1 MTALGGPKDKMSSKH
16 KQSNPAI
23 IVALLLLALTIIAAF
38 FYQQNKAAKD
48 APTVAEESVPAEPKK
63 AESLEA
69 EQTLSMETG
78 VGDKIQETSA
88 AETEEVDT
96 PAPGPQPPL
105 VETIRVEAD
114 GAVVLAGRSDP
125 DTTIKIL
132 LDEVLVETVQ
142 SDGSGNFV
150 ALFDI
155 GVSTN
160 VRVLSLLVDVG
171 GKEVYAEEEIIIAA
185 SQSSESV
192 TSDETVIAQAEP
204 SIADEAETPIEQDQT
219 SEPNRE
225 TEEETLRDAVSET
238 ATNETLTETQS
249 EEVKTDDD
257 LLTENASEADVS
269 VEAGSVAEAQTDPVG
284 QVDVATATNQTVG
297 TADPETD
304 TATSSQSVEIA
315 KTDVSEDAVP
325 AAQTSSE
332 ETLPQKTNEEQQVAK
347 VEPIIEEP
355 KETVTDENSTVV
367 TEPATVATQET
378 EPATVATQETEPAT
392 VATQETETATVATQE
407 TETERVATQET
418 ETETAVIETVPAQSE
433 TVAKAEVSEDGA
445 ETQTLPVEE
454 TEKEENTEEP
464 LVVIAGKDGVKVVQS
479 SKQNSSQDVSVDAI
493 SYDEAGEVSLTGR
506 GKPSQIVRI
515 YLNNMPI
522 STAAM
527 DATGQWST
535 ALSEIDAGIYTLRVD
550 ELDKTGNVV
559 SRLETPFK
567 RERREDLAAYLTSV
581 DEPARIN
588 VVTVQPGNTLW
599 AIARKRYGR
608 GILYVRVF
616 EENKDK
622 IRNPDLIYPGQVFSL
637 PDD

>member
-1 MTALGGPKDKMSSKH
+1 MSSKH

-78 VGDKIQETSA
+78 VEDKIQETSA

-125 DTTIKIL
+125 DATIKIL

-204 SIADEAETPIEQDQT
+204 SIADDAETPIEQDQT

-225 TEEETLRDAVSET
+225 TEEETLRDTVSET

-315 KTDVSEDAVP
+315 KTDVSEDAVS
-325 AAQTSSE
+325 AEQTSLE

-355 KETVTDENSTVV
+355 KEIVTDENSSVV

-378 EPATVATQETEPAT
+378 ETE
-392 VATQETETATVATQE
+392 TVATQE

-493 SYDEAGEVSLTGR
+493 SYDETGEVSLTGR

>member
-16 KQSNPAI
+16 KQSNQAI
-23 IVALLLLALTIIAAF
+23 IVALILLALTIIAAF
-38 FYQQNKAAKD
+38 FYQQNKTAKD

-69 EQTLSMETG
+69 EQTLSIKKAVE
-78 VGDKIQETSA
+78 DKLQETSS
-88 AETEEVDT
+88 AETEDVDT

-185 SQSSESV
+185 SQSAESV

-204 SIADEAETPIEQDQT
+204 SIADDAETPIEQDQI
-219 SEPNRE
+219 SEPNIE
-225 TEEETLRDAVSET
+225 TEEETLGDKVLET

-257 LLTENASEADVS
+257 LLTENASEANVS
-269 VEAGSVAEAQTDPVG
+269 VEVDSVAEAQTDPVG
-284 QVDVATATNQTVG
+284 QVDVATETNQSVS
-297 TADPETD
+297 TAEPETD
-304 TATSSQSVEIA
+304 TATSTQSVEIA
-315 KTDVSEDAVP
+315 KTDVSEDAVS
-325 AAQTSSE
+325 AEQTSSE
-332 ETLPQKTNEEQQVAK
+332 ETLPQKTNEEEQVAK
-347 VEPIIEEP
+347 IEPMIEEP
-355 KETVTDENSTVV
+355 EETVTDENSTVV
-367 TEPATVATQET
+367 TEPAT
-378 EPATVATQETEPAT
+378 
-392 VATQETETATVATQE
+392 
-407 TETERVATQET
+407 VATQET

-445 ETQTLPVEE
+445 EIQTLPAEE

-493 SYDEAGEVSLTGR
+493 SYDETGEVSLTGR

-567 RERREDLAAYLTSV
+567 RERREDLAAYMTSV

>member
-23 IVALLLLALTIIAAF
+23 IVALILLALTIIAAF
-38 FYQQNKAAKD
+38 FYQQNKTAKD

-69 EQTLSMETG
+69 EQTLSIEKA
-78 VGDKIQETSA
+78 VEDKLQETSS
-88 AETEEVDT
+88 AETEDVDT

-171 GKEVYAEEEIIIAA
+171 GKQVYAEEEIIIAA
-185 SQSSESV
+185 SQSAESV

-204 SIADEAETPIEQDQT
+204 SIADDAETPIEQDQI
-219 SEPNRE
+219 SEPNIE
-225 TEEETLRDAVSET
+225 TEEETLGDKVLET

-257 LLTENASEADVS
+257 LLTEIASEANVS
-269 VEAGSVAEAQTDPVG
+269 VEVDSVAEAQTDPVG
-284 QVDVATATNQTVG
+284 QVDVATETNQSVS
-297 TADPETD
+297 TAEPETD

-315 KTDVSEDAVP
+315 KTDVSEDAVS
-325 AAQTSSE
+325 AEQTSLE
-332 ETLPQKTNEEQQVAK
+332 ETLPQKTNEEEQVAK
-347 VEPIIEEP
+347 IEPIIEEP
-355 KETVTDENSTVV
+355 EETVTDENSTVV
-367 TEPATVATQET
+367 TEPAT
-378 EPATVATQETEPAT
+378 
-392 VATQETETATVATQE
+392 
-407 TETERVATQET
+407 VATQET

-445 ETQTLPVEE
+445 EIQTLPAEE

-493 SYDEAGEVSLTGR
+493 SYDETGEVSLTGR

-567 RERREDLAAYLTSV
+567 RERRQDLAAYMTSV

>member
-23 IVALLLLALTIIAAF
+23 IVALILLALTIIAAF
-38 FYQQNKAAKD
+38 FYQQNKTAKD

-78 VGDKIQETSA
+78 VEDKIQETSA

-204 SIADEAETPIEQDQT
+204 SIADDAETPIEQDQI
-219 SEPNRE
+219 SEPNIE
-225 TEEETLRDAVSET
+225 TEEETLGDKVLET

-257 LLTENASEADVS
+257 LLTENASEANVS
-269 VEAGSVAEAQTDPVG
+269 VEVDSVAEAQTDPVG
-284 QVDVATATNQTVG
+284 QVDVATETNQSVS
-297 TADPETD
+297 TAEPETD
-304 TATSSQSVEIA
+304 TATSTQSVEIA
-315 KTDVSEDAVP
+315 KTDVSEDAVS
-325 AAQTSSE
+325 AEQTSSE
-332 ETLPQKTNEEQQVAK
+332 ETLPQKTNEEEQVAK
-347 VEPIIEEP
+347 IEPIIEEP
-355 KETVTDENSTVV
+355 EETVTDENSTVV
-367 TEPATVATQET
+367 TEPAT
-378 EPATVATQETEPAT
+378 
-392 VATQETETATVATQE
+392 
-407 TETERVATQET
+407 VATQET

-445 ETQTLPVEE
+445 EIQTLPAEE

-493 SYDEAGEVSLTGR
+493 SYDETGEVSLTGR

-567 RERREDLAAYLTSV
+567 RERREDLAAYMTSV

>member
-23 IVALLLLALTIIAAF
+23 IVALILLALTIIAAF
-38 FYQQNKAAKD
+38 FYQQNKTAKD

-69 EQTLSMETG
+69 EQTLSIEKA
-78 VGDKIQETSA
+78 VEDKLQETSS
-88 AETEEVDT
+88 AETEDVDT

-171 GKEVYAEEEIIIAA
+171 GKQVYAEEEIIIAA
-185 SQSSESV
+185 SHSAESV

-204 SIADEAETPIEQDQT
+204 SIADDAETPIEQDQI
-219 SEPNRE
+219 SEPNIE
-225 TEEETLRDAVSET
+225 TEEETLGDKVLET

-257 LLTENASEADVS
+257 LLTENASEANVS
-269 VEAGSVAEAQTDPVG
+269 VEVDSVAEAQTDPVG
-284 QVDVATATNQTVG
+284 QVDVATETNQSVS
-297 TADPETD
+297 TAEPETD
-304 TATSSQSVEIA
+304 TATSTQSVEIA
-315 KTDVSEDAVP
+315 KTDVSEDAVS
-325 AAQTSSE
+325 AEKTSSE
-332 ETLPQKTNEEQQVAK
+332 ETLPQKTNEEEQVAK
-347 VEPIIEEP
+347 IEPIIEEP
-355 KETVTDENSTVV
+355 EETVTDENSTVV
-367 TEPATVATQET
+367 TEPAT
-378 EPATVATQETEPAT
+378 
-392 VATQETETATVATQE
+392 
-407 TETERVATQET
+407 VATQET

-445 ETQTLPVEE
+445 EIQTLPAEE

-493 SYDEAGEVSLTGR
+493 SYDETGEVSLTGR

-567 RERREDLAAYLTSV
+567 RERRQDLAAYMTSV

>member
-78 VGDKIQETSA
+78 VEDKIQETSA

-125 DTTIKIL
+125 DATIKIL

-269 VEAGSVAEAQTDPVG
+269 VEAGSVAEAQTDAVG

-315 KTDVSEDAVP
+315 KTGVSEDAVP
-325 AAQTSSE
+325 VAQTSSE

-378 EPATVATQETEPAT
+378 EPATVATQETE
-392 VATQETETATVATQE
+392 
-407 TETERVATQET
+407 TERVATQET

-454 TEKEENTEEP
+454 MEKEENTEEP

>member
-16 KQSNPAI
+16 KQSNQAI
-23 IVALLLLALTIIAAF
+23 IVALILLALTIIAAF
-38 FYQQNKAAKD
+38 FYQQNKTAKD

-78 VGDKIQETSA
+78 VEDKIQETSA
-88 AETEEVDT
+88 AETEEVGT

-171 GKEVYAEEEIIIAA
+171 GKQVYAEEEIIIAA
-185 SQSSESV
+185 SQSAESV

-204 SIADEAETPIEQDQT
+204 SIADDAETPIEQDQI
-219 SEPNRE
+219 SEPNIE
-225 TEEETLRDAVSET
+225 TEEETLGDKVLET

-257 LLTENASEADVS
+257 LLTEIASEANVS
-269 VEAGSVAEAQTDPVG
+269 VEVDSVAEAQTDPVG
-284 QVDVATATNQTVG
+284 QVDVATETNQSVS
-297 TADPETD
+297 TAEPETD
-304 TATSSQSVEIA
+304 TATSTQSVEIA
-315 KTDVSEDAVP
+315 KTDVSEDAVS
-325 AAQTSSE
+325 AEQTSSE
-332 ETLPQKTNEEQQVAK
+332 ETLPQKTNEEEQVAK
-347 VEPIIEEP
+347 IEPIIEEP
-355 KETVTDENSTVV
+355 EETVTDENSTVV
-367 TEPATVATQET
+367 TEPAT
-378 EPATVATQETEPAT
+378 
-392 VATQETETATVATQE
+392 
-407 TETERVATQET
+407 VATQET

-445 ETQTLPVEE
+445 EIQTLPAEE

-493 SYDEAGEVSLTGR
+493 SYDETGEVSLTGR

-567 RERREDLAAYLTSV
+567 RERREDLAAYMTSV

>member
-1 MTALGGPKDKMSSKH
+1 MSSKH

-23 IVALLLLALTIIAAF
+23 IVALILLALTIIAAF
-38 FYQQNKAAKD
+38 FYQQNKTAKD

-69 EQTLSMETG
+69 EQTLSIEKA
-78 VGDKIQETSA
+78 VEDKLQETSS
-88 AETEEVDT
+88 AETEDVDT

-185 SQSSESV
+185 SQSAESV

-204 SIADEAETPIEQDQT
+204 SIADDAETPIEQDQI
-219 SEPNRE
+219 SEPNIE
-225 TEEETLRDAVSET
+225 TEEETLGDKVLET

-257 LLTENASEADVS
+257 LLTENASEANVS
-269 VEAGSVAEAQTDPVG
+269 VEVDSVAEAQTDPVG
-284 QVDVATATNQTVG
+284 QVDVATETNQSVS
-297 TADPETD
+297 TAEPETD
-304 TATSSQSVEIA
+304 TATSTQSVEIA
-315 KTDVSEDAVP
+315 KTDVSEDAVS
-325 AAQTSSE
+325 AEQTSSE
-332 ETLPQKTNEEQQVAK
+332 EKLPQKTNEEEQVAK
-347 VEPIIEEP
+347 IEPIIEEP
-355 KETVTDENSTVV
+355 EETVTDENSTVV
-367 TEPATVATQET
+367 TEPAT
-378 EPATVATQETEPAT
+378 
-392 VATQETETATVATQE
+392 
-407 TETERVATQET
+407 VATQET

-445 ETQTLPVEE
+445 EIQTLPAEE

-493 SYDEAGEVSLTGR
+493 SYDETGEVSLTGR

-567 RERREDLAAYLTSV
+567 RERRQDLAAYMTSV

-616 EENKDK
+616 EENKEK

>member
-23 IVALLLLALTIIAAF
+23 IVALILLALTIIAAF
-38 FYQQNKAAKD
+38 FYQQNKTAKD

-69 EQTLSMETG
+69 EQTLSIEKA
-78 VGDKIQETSA
+78 VEDKLQETSS
-88 AETEEVDT
+88 AETEDVDT

-125 DTTIKIL
+125 DATIKIL

-204 SIADEAETPIEQDQT
+204 SIADDAETPIEQDQI

-225 TEEETLRDAVSET
+225 TEEATLRDTVSET

-257 LLTENASEADVS
+257 LLTENASEANVS
-269 VEAGSVAEAQTDPVG
+269 VEVDSVAEAQTDPVG
-284 QVDVATATNQTVG
+284 QVNVATETNQSVS
-297 TADPETD
+297 TAEPETD
-304 TATSSQSVEIA
+304 TATSTQSVEIA
-315 KTDVSEDAVP
+315 KTDVSEDAVS
-325 AAQTSSE
+325 AEQTSSE
-332 ETLPQKTNEEQQVAK
+332 ETLPQKTNEEEQVAK
-347 VEPIIEEP
+347 IEPIIEEP
-355 KETVTDENSTVV
+355 EETVTDENSTVV
-367 TEPATVATQET
+367 TEPAT
-378 EPATVATQETEPAT
+378 
-392 VATQETETATVATQE
+392 
-407 TETERVATQET
+407 VATQET

-445 ETQTLPVEE
+445 EIQTLPAEE

-479 SKQNSSQDVSVDAI
+479 SKQNSSQDVSVDTI

-567 RERREDLAAYLTSV
+567 RERREDLAAYMTSV

>member
-23 IVALLLLALTIIAAF
+23 IVALILLALTIIAAF
-38 FYQQNKAAKD
+38 FYQQNKTAKD

-69 EQTLSMETG
+69 EQTLSIKKAVE
-78 VGDKIQETSA
+78 DKLQETSS
-88 AETEEVDT
+88 AETEDVDT

-185 SQSSESV
+185 SQSAESV

-204 SIADEAETPIEQDQT
+204 SIADDAETPIEQDQI
-219 SEPNRE
+219 SEPNIE
-225 TEEETLRDAVSET
+225 TEEETLGDKVLET

-257 LLTENASEADVS
+257 LLTEIASEANVS
-269 VEAGSVAEAQTDPVG
+269 VEVDSVAEAQTDPVG
-284 QVDVATATNQTVG
+284 QVDLATETNQSVS
-297 TADPETD
+297 TAEPETD
-304 TATSSQSVEIA
+304 TATSTQSVEIA
-315 KTDVSEDAVP
+315 KTDVSEDAVS
-325 AAQTSSE
+325 AEKTSSE
-332 ETLPQKTNEEQQVAK
+332 ETLAQKTNEEEQVAK
-347 VEPIIEEP
+347 NEPIIEEP
-355 KETVTDENSTVV
+355 EETVTDENSTVV
-367 TEPATVATQET
+367 TEPAT
-378 EPATVATQETEPAT
+378 
-392 VATQETETATVATQE
+392 
-407 TETERVATQET
+407 VATQET

-445 ETQTLPVEE
+445 EIQTLPAEE

-493 SYDEAGEVSLTGR
+493 SYDETGEVSLTGR
-506 GKPSQIVRI
+506 GKPSPIVRI

-567 RERREDLAAYLTSV
+567 RERREDLAAYMTSV

>member
-78 VGDKIQETSA
+78 VEDKIQETSA

-125 DTTIKIL
+125 DATIKIL

-269 VEAGSVAEAQTDPVG
+269 VEAGSVAEVQTDPVG

-315 KTDVSEDAVP
+315 KTDVSEDAVS

-378 EPATVATQETEPAT
+378 EPATVATQETE
-392 VATQETETATVATQE
+392 
-407 TETERVATQET
+407 TERVATQET

-433 TVAKAEVSEDGA
+433 TVAKADVSEDGA

-479 SKQNSSQDVSVDAI
+479 SKQNSSQDVSVDTI

-567 RERREDLAAYLTSV
+567 RERREDLAAYLTRV

>member
-23 IVALLLLALTIIAAF
+23 IVALILLALTIIAAF
-38 FYQQNKAAKD
+38 FYQQNKTAKD

-69 EQTLSMETG
+69 EQTLSIEKA
-78 VGDKIQETSA
+78 VEDKLQETSS
-88 AETEEVDT
+88 AETEDVDT

-185 SQSSESV
+185 SQSAESV

-204 SIADEAETPIEQDQT
+204 SIADDAETPIEQDQI
-219 SEPNRE
+219 SEPNIE
-225 TEEETLRDAVSET
+225 TEEETLGDKVLET

-257 LLTENASEADVS
+257 LLTEIASEANVS
-269 VEAGSVAEAQTDPVG
+269 VEVDSVAEAQTDPVG
-284 QVDVATATNQTVG
+284 QVDVATETNQSVS
-297 TADPETD
+297 TAEPETD
-304 TATSSQSVEIA
+304 TATSTQSVEIA
-315 KTDVSEDAVP
+315 KTDVSEDAVS
-325 AAQTSSE
+325 AEKTSSE
-332 ETLPQKTNEEQQVAK
+332 ETLPQKTNEEEQVAK
-347 VEPIIEEP
+347 IEPIIEEP
-355 KETVTDENSTVV
+355 EETVTDENSTVV
-367 TEPATVATQET
+367 TEPAT
-378 EPATVATQETEPAT
+378 
-392 VATQETETATVATQE
+392 
-407 TETERVATQET
+407 VATQET

-445 ETQTLPVEE
+445 EIQTLPAEE

-493 SYDEAGEVSLTGR
+493 SYDETGEVSLTGR

-567 RERREDLAAYLTSV
+567 RERRQDLAAYMTSV

>member
-16 KQSNPAI
+16 KQSNQAI
-23 IVALLLLALTIIAAF
+23 IVALILLALTIIAAF
-38 FYQQNKAAKD
+38 FYQQNKTAKD

-69 EQTLSMETG
+69 EQTLSIEKA
-78 VGDKIQETSA
+78 VEDKIQETSS
-88 AETEEVDT
+88 AETEDVDT

-171 GKEVYAEEEIIIAA
+171 GKQVYAEEEIIIAA
-185 SQSSESV
+185 SQSAESV

-204 SIADEAETPIEQDQT
+204 SIADDAETPIEQDQI
-219 SEPNRE
+219 SEPNIE
-225 TEEETLRDAVSET
+225 TEEETLGDKVLET

-257 LLTENASEADVS
+257 LLTENASEANVS
-269 VEAGSVAEAQTDPVG
+269 VEVDSVAEAQTDPVG
-284 QVDVATATNQTVG
+284 QVDVATETNQSVS
-297 TADPETD
+297 TAEPETD
-304 TATSSQSVEIA
+304 TATSTQSVEIA
-315 KTDVSEDAVP
+315 KTDVSEDAVS
-325 AAQTSSE
+325 AEQTSSE
-332 ETLPQKTNEEQQVAK
+332 ETLPQKTNEEEQVAK
-347 VEPIIEEP
+347 IEPIIEEP
-355 KETVTDENSTVV
+355 EETVTDENSTVV
-367 TEPATVATQET
+367 TEPAT
-378 EPATVATQETEPAT
+378 
-392 VATQETETATVATQE
+392 
-407 TETERVATQET
+407 VATQET

-433 TVAKAEVSEDGA
+433 TVAKAEVSEDGV
-445 ETQTLPVEE
+445 EIQTLPAEE

-493 SYDEAGEVSLTGR
+493 SYDETGEVSLTGR

-567 RERREDLAAYLTSV
+567 RERREDLAAYMTSV

>member
-23 IVALLLLALTIIAAF
+23 IVALILLALTIIAAF
-38 FYQQNKAAKD
+38 FYQQNKTAKD
-48 APTVAEESVPAEPKK
+48 ASTVAEESVPAEPKK

-69 EQTLSMETG
+69 EQTLSIKKAVE
-78 VGDKIQETSA
+78 DKLQETSS
-88 AETEEVDT
+88 AETEDVDT

-171 GKEVYAEEEIIIAA
+171 GKQVYAEEEIIIAA
-185 SQSSESV
+185 SQCDESV

-204 SIADEAETPIEQDQT
+204 SIADDAETPIEQDQI
-219 SEPNRE
+219 SEPNIE
-225 TEEETLRDAVSET
+225 TEEETLGDKVLET

-257 LLTENASEADVS
+257 LLTEIASEANVS
-269 VEAGSVAEAQTDPVG
+269 VEVDSVAEAQTDPVG
-284 QVDVATATNQTVG
+284 QVDVATETNQSVS
-297 TADPETD
+297 TAEPETD
-304 TATSSQSVEIA
+304 TATSTQSVEIA
-315 KTDVSEDAVP
+315 KTDVSEDAVS
-325 AAQTSSE
+325 AEQTSSE
-332 ETLPQKTNEEQQVAK
+332 ETLPQKTNEEEQVAK
-347 VEPIIEEP
+347 IEPIIEEP
-355 KETVTDENSTVV
+355 EETVTDENSTVV
-367 TEPATVATQET
+367 TEPAT
-378 EPATVATQETEPAT
+378 
-392 VATQETETATVATQE
+392 
-407 TETERVATQET
+407 VATQET

-445 ETQTLPVEE
+445 EIQTLPAEE
-454 TEKEENTEEP
+454 TGKEENTEEP

-493 SYDEAGEVSLTGR
+493 SYDETGEVSLTGR

-567 RERREDLAAYLTSV
+567 RERREDLAAYMTSV

>member
-23 IVALLLLALTIIAAF
+23 IVALILLALTIIAAF
-38 FYQQNKAAKD
+38 FYQQNKTAKD

-69 EQTLSMETG
+69 EQTLSIKKAVE
-78 VGDKIQETSA
+78 DKLQETSS
-88 AETEEVDT
+88 AETEDVDT

-185 SQSSESV
+185 SQSAESV

-204 SIADEAETPIEQDQT
+204 SIADDAETPIEQDQI
-219 SEPNRE
+219 SEPNIE
-225 TEEETLRDAVSET
+225 TEEETLGDKVLET

-257 LLTENASEADVS
+257 LLTEIASEANVS
-269 VEAGSVAEAQTDPVG
+269 VEVDSVAEAQTDPVG
-284 QVDVATATNQTVG
+284 QVDVATETNQSVS
-297 TADPETD
+297 TAEPETD
-304 TATSSQSVEIA
+304 TATSTQSVEIA
-315 KTDVSEDAVP
+315 KTDVSEDAVS
-325 AAQTSSE
+325 AEKTSSE
-332 ETLPQKTNEEQQVAK
+332 ETLPQKTNEEEQVAK
-347 VEPIIEEP
+347 IEPMIEEP
-355 KETVTDENSTVV
+355 EETVTDENSTVV
-367 TEPATVATQET
+367 TEPAT
-378 EPATVATQETEPAT
+378 
-392 VATQETETATVATQE
+392 
-407 TETERVATQET
+407 VATQET

-479 SKQNSSQDVSVDAI
+479 SKQNSSQDVSVDTI

-567 RERREDLAAYLTSV
+567 RERREDLAAYMTSV

>member
-78 VGDKIQETSA
+78 VEDKIQETSA

-125 DTTIKIL
+125 DATIKIL

-204 SIADEAETPIEQDQT
+204 SIADDAETPIEQDQT

-225 TEEETLRDAVSET
+225 TEEEALRDTVSET

-297 TADPETD
+297 TADTETD

-315 KTDVSEDAVP
+315 KTDVSEDAVS
-325 AAQTSSE
+325 AAQTSS
-332 ETLPQKTNEEQQVAK
+332 
-347 VEPIIEEP
+347 
-355 KETVTDENSTVV
+355 D
-367 TEPATVATQET
+367 
-378 EPATVATQETEPAT
+378 
-392 VATQETETATVATQE
+392 
-407 TETERVATQET
+407 
-418 ETETAVIETVPAQSE
+418 
-433 TVAKAEVSEDGA
+433 
-445 ETQTLPVEE
+445 
-454 TEKEENTEEP
+454 
-464 LVVIAGKDGVKVVQS
+464 
-479 SKQNSSQDVSVDAI
+479 
-493 SYDEAGEVSLTGR
+493 
-506 GKPSQIVRI
+506 
-515 YLNNMPI
+515 
-522 STAAM
+522 
-527 DATGQWST
+527 
-535 ALSEIDAGIYTLRVD
+535 
-550 ELDKTGNVV
+550 
-559 SRLETPFK
+559 
-567 RERREDLAAYLTSV
+567 
-581 DEPARIN
+581 
-588 VVTVQPGNTLW
+588 
-599 AIARKRYGR
+599 
-608 GILYVRVF
+608 
-616 EENKDK
+616 
-622 IRNPDLIYPGQVFSL
+622 
-637 PDD
+637 

>member
-16 KQSNPAI
+16 KQSNQAI
-23 IVALLLLALTIIAAF
+23 IVALILLALTIIAAF
-38 FYQQNKAAKD
+38 FYQQNKTAKD

-69 EQTLSMETG
+69 EQTLSIKKAVE
-78 VGDKIQETSA
+78 DKLQETSS
-88 AETEEVDT
+88 AETEDVDT

-171 GKEVYAEEEIIIAA
+171 GKQVYAEEEIIIAA
-185 SQSSESV
+185 SHSAESV

-204 SIADEAETPIEQDQT
+204 SIADDAETPIEQDQI
-219 SEPNRE
+219 SEPNIE
-225 TEEETLRDAVSET
+225 TEEETLGDKVLET

-257 LLTENASEADVS
+257 LLTENASEANVS
-269 VEAGSVAEAQTDPVG
+269 VEVDSVAEAQTDPVG
-284 QVDVATATNQTVG
+284 QVDVATETNQSVS
-297 TADPETD
+297 TAEPETD
-304 TATSSQSVEIA
+304 TATSTQSVEIA
-315 KTDVSEDAVP
+315 KTDVSEDAVS
-325 AAQTSSE
+325 AEKTSSE
-332 ETLPQKTNEEQQVAK
+332 ETLPQKTNEEEQVAK
-347 VEPIIEEP
+347 IEPIIEEP
-355 KETVTDENSTVV
+355 EETVTDENSTVV
-367 TEPATVATQET
+367 TEPAT
-378 EPATVATQETEPAT
+378 
-392 VATQETETATVATQE
+392 
-407 TETERVATQET
+407 VATQET

-445 ETQTLPVEE
+445 EIQTLPAEE

-493 SYDEAGEVSLTGR
+493 SYDETGEVSLTGR

-567 RERREDLAAYLTSV
+567 RERREDLAAYMTSV

>member
-23 IVALLLLALTIIAAF
+23 IVALILLALTIIAAF
-38 FYQQNKAAKD
+38 FYQQNKTAKD

-69 EQTLSMETG
+69 EQTLSIKKAVE
-78 VGDKIQETSA
+78 DKLQETSS
-88 AETEEVDT
+88 AETEDVDT

-171 GKEVYAEEEIIIAA
+171 GKQVYAEEEIIIAA
-185 SQSSESV
+185 SQSAESV

-204 SIADEAETPIEQDQT
+204 SIADDAETPIEQDQI
-219 SEPNRE
+219 SEPNIE
-225 TEEETLRDAVSET
+225 TEEETLGDKVLET

-257 LLTENASEADVS
+257 LLTENASEANVS
-269 VEAGSVAEAQTDPVG
+269 VEVDSVAEAQTDPVG
-284 QVDVATATNQTVG
+284 QVDVATETNQSVS
-297 TADPETD
+297 TAEPETD
-304 TATSSQSVEIA
+304 TATSTQSVEIA
-315 KTDVSEDAVP
+315 KTDVSEDAVS
-325 AAQTSSE
+325 AEKTSSE
-332 ETLPQKTNEEQQVAK
+332 ETLPQKTNEEEQVAK
-347 VEPIIEEP
+347 IEPIIEEP
-355 KETVTDENSTVV
+355 EETVTDENSTVV
-367 TEPATVATQET
+367 TEPAT
-378 EPATVATQETEPAT
+378 
-392 VATQETETATVATQE
+392 
-407 TETERVATQET
+407 VATQET

-445 ETQTLPVEE
+445 EIQTLPAEE

-493 SYDEAGEVSLTGR
+493 SYDETGEVSLTGR

-567 RERREDLAAYLTSV
+567 RERREDLAAYMTSV

>member
-1 MTALGGPKDKMSSKH
+1 MSSKH

-23 IVALLLLALTIIAAF
+23 IVALILLALTIIAAF

-78 VGDKIQETSA
+78 VEDKIQETSA

-185 SQSSESV
+185 SQSAESV

-204 SIADEAETPIEQDQT
+204 SIADDAETPIEQDQI

-225 TEEETLRDAVSET
+225 TEEETIGDTVLET

-257 LLTENASEADVS
+257 LLTENASEANVS
-269 VEAGSVAEAQTDPVG
+269 VEVDSVAEAQTDPVG
-284 QVDVATATNQTVG
+284 QVDVATETNQSVG

-304 TATSSQSVEIA
+304 TVTSIKSVEIA
-315 KTDVSEDAVP
+315 KTDVSEGAV
-325 AAQTSSE
+325 AAEQTFSE
-332 ETLPQKTNEEQQVAK
+332 ETLPQKTNEGQQVAK
-347 VEPIIEEP
+347 IEPIIEEP
-355 KETVTDENSTVV
+355 EETVTDENSTVV

-378 EPATVATQETEPAT
+378 E
-392 VATQETETATVATQE
+392 TETA
-407 TETERVATQET
+407 ATQET
-418 ETETAVIETVPAQSE
+418 ETET
-433 TVAKAEVSEDGA
+433 
-445 ETQTLPVEE
+445 
-454 TEKEENTEEP
+454 
-464 LVVIAGKDGVKVVQS
+464 
-479 SKQNSSQDVSVDAI
+479 
-493 SYDEAGEVSLTGR
+493 
-506 GKPSQIVRI
+506 
-515 YLNNMPI
+515 
-522 STAAM
+522 
-527 DATGQWST
+527 
-535 ALSEIDAGIYTLRVD
+535 
-550 ELDKTGNVV
+550 
-559 SRLETPFK
+559 
-567 RERREDLAAYLTSV
+567 
-581 DEPARIN
+581 
-588 VVTVQPGNTLW
+588 
-599 AIARKRYGR
+599 
-608 GILYVRVF
+608 
-616 EENKDK
+616 
-622 IRNPDLIYPGQVFSL
+622 
-637 PDD
+637 

>member
-23 IVALLLLALTIIAAF
+23 IVALILLALTIIAAF
-38 FYQQNKAAKD
+38 FYQQNKTAKD

-69 EQTLSMETG
+69 EQTLSMKTG
-78 VGDKIQETSA
+78 VEDKIQETSA

-125 DTTIKIL
+125 DATIKIL

-171 GKEVYAEEEIIIAA
+171 GKEVYAEEEIIITA

-204 SIADEAETPIEQDQT
+204 SIADDAETPIEQDQT

-225 TEEETLRDAVSET
+225 TEEETLRDTVSET

-284 QVDVATATNQTVG
+284 QVDVATETNQSVS
-297 TADPETD
+297 TAEPETD
-304 TATSSQSVEIA
+304 TATSTQSVEIA
-315 KTDVSEDAVP
+315 KTDVSEDAVS
-325 AAQTSSE
+325 AEQTSSE
-332 ETLPQKTNEEQQVAK
+332 ETLPQKTNEEEQVAK
-347 VEPIIEEP
+347 IEPIIEEP
-355 KETVTDENSTVV
+355 EETVTDENSTVV

-378 EPATVATQETEPAT
+378 E
-392 VATQETETATVATQE
+392 TETA
-407 TETERVATQET
+407 ATQET

-445 ETQTLPVEE
+445 EIQTLPAEE

>member
-78 VGDKIQETSA
+78 VEDKIQETSA

-125 DTTIKIL
+125 DATIKIL

-204 SIADEAETPIEQDQT
+204 SIADDAETPIEQDQI

-225 TEEETLRDAVSET
+225 TEEETLRDTVSET

-257 LLTENASEADVS
+257 LLTENESEADVS

-315 KTDVSEDAVP
+315 KTDVSEDAVS

-378 EPATVATQETEPAT
+378 EP
-392 VATQETETATVATQE
+392 
-407 TETERVATQET
+407 ERVATQET

-493 SYDEAGEVSLTGR
+493 SYDETGEVSLTGR

>member
-23 IVALLLLALTIIAAF
+23 IVALILLALTIIAAF
-38 FYQQNKAAKD
+38 FYQQNKTAKD

-69 EQTLSMETG
+69 EQTLSIKKAVE
-78 VGDKIQETSA
+78 DKLQETSS
-88 AETEEVDT
+88 AETEDVDT

-171 GKEVYAEEEIIIAA
+171 GKQVYAEEEIIIAA
-185 SQSSESV
+185 SHSAESV

-204 SIADEAETPIEQDQT
+204 SIADDAETPIEQDQI
-219 SEPNRE
+219 SEPNIE
-225 TEEETLRDAVSET
+225 TEEETLGDKVLET

-257 LLTENASEADVS
+257 LLTEIASEANVS
-269 VEAGSVAEAQTDPVG
+269 VEVDSVAEAQTDPVG
-284 QVDVATATNQTVG
+284 QVDVATETNQSVS
-297 TADPETD
+297 TAEPETD
-304 TATSSQSVEIA
+304 TATINQSVEIA
-315 KTDVSEDAVP
+315 KTDVSEDAVS
-325 AAQTSSE
+325 AEKTSSE
-332 ETLPQKTNEEQQVAK
+332 ETLPQKTNEEEQVAK
-347 VEPIIEEP
+347 IEPIIEEP
-355 KETVTDENSTVV
+355 EETVTDENSTVV
-367 TEPATVATQET
+367 TEPAT
-378 EPATVATQETEPAT
+378 
-392 VATQETETATVATQE
+392 
-407 TETERVATQET
+407 VATQET

-445 ETQTLPVEE
+445 EIQTLPAEE

-493 SYDEAGEVSLTGR
+493 SYDETGEVSLTGR

-567 RERREDLAAYLTSV
+567 RERREDLAAYMTSV

>member
-1 MTALGGPKDKMSSKH
+1 MSSKH

-23 IVALLLLALTIIAAF
+23 IVALILLALTIIAAF
-38 FYQQNKAAKD
+38 FYQQNKTAKD

-69 EQTLSMETG
+69 EQTLSIKKAVE
-78 VGDKIQETSA
+78 DKLQETSS
-88 AETEEVDT
+88 AETEDVDT

-185 SQSSESV
+185 SQSAESV

-204 SIADEAETPIEQDQT
+204 SIADDAETPIEQDQI
-219 SEPNRE
+219 SEPNIE
-225 TEEETLRDAVSET
+225 TEEETLGDKVLET

-257 LLTENASEADVS
+257 LLTENASEANVS
-269 VEAGSVAEAQTDPVG
+269 VEVDSVAEAQTDPVG
-284 QVDVATATNQTVG
+284 QVDVATETNQSVS
-297 TADPETD
+297 TAEPETD
-304 TATSSQSVEIA
+304 TATSTQSVEIA
-315 KTDVSEDAVP
+315 KTDVSEDAVS
-325 AAQTSSE
+325 AEQTSSE
-332 ETLPQKTNEEQQVAK
+332 ETLPQKTNEEEQVAK
-347 VEPIIEEP
+347 IEPIIEEP
-355 KETVTDENSTVV
+355 EETVTDENSTVV
-367 TEPATVATQET
+367 TEPAT
-378 EPATVATQETEPAT
+378 
-392 VATQETETATVATQE
+392 
-407 TETERVATQET
+407 VATQET

-445 ETQTLPVEE
+445 EIQTLPAEE

-493 SYDEAGEVSLTGR
+493 SYDETGEVSLTGR

-567 RERREDLAAYLTSV
+567 RERREDLAAYMTSV

>member
-78 VGDKIQETSA
+78 VEDKIQETSA

-125 DTTIKIL
+125 DATIKIL

-204 SIADEAETPIEQDQT
+204 SIADDAETPIEQDQT

-225 TEEETLRDAVSET
+225 TEEETLRDTVSET

-315 KTDVSEDAVP
+315 KTDVSEDAVS
-325 AAQTSSE
+325 AEQTSLE

-378 EPATVATQETEPAT
+378 ETE
-392 VATQETETATVATQE
+392 TVATQE

-479 SKQNSSQDVSVDAI
+479 SKQNSSQDVSVDTI

>member
-23 IVALLLLALTIIAAF
+23 IVALILLALTIIAAF
-38 FYQQNKAAKD
+38 FYQQNKTAKD

-78 VGDKIQETSA
+78 VEDKIQETSA

-125 DTTIKIL
+125 DATIKIL

-185 SQSSESV
+185 SQSAESV

-204 SIADEAETPIEQDQT
+204 SIADDAETPIEQDQI
-219 SEPNRE
+219 SEPNIE
-225 TEEETLRDAVSET
+225 TEEETLGDKVLET

-257 LLTENASEADVS
+257 LLTENASEANVS
-269 VEAGSVAEAQTDPVG
+269 VEVDSVAEAQTDPVG
-284 QVDVATATNQTVG
+284 QVDVATETNQSVS
-297 TADPETD
+297 TAEPETD
-304 TATSSQSVEIA
+304 TATSTQSVEIA
-315 KTDVSEDAVP
+315 KTDVSEDAVS
-325 AAQTSSE
+325 AEQTSSE
-332 ETLPQKTNEEQQVAK
+332 ETLPQKTNEEEQVAK
-347 VEPIIEEP
+347 IEPMIEEP
-355 KETVTDENSTVV
+355 EETVTDENSTVV

-378 EPATVATQETEPAT
+378 E
-392 VATQETETATVATQE
+392 TETA
-407 TETERVATQET
+407 ATQET

-445 ETQTLPVEE
+445 EIQTLPAEE

-493 SYDEAGEVSLTGR
+493 SYDETGEVSLTGR

-567 RERREDLAAYLTSV
+567 RERREDLAAYMTSV

>member
-16 KQSNPAI
+16 KQSNQAI
-23 IVALLLLALTIIAAF
+23 IVALILLALTIIAAF
-38 FYQQNKAAKD
+38 FYQQNKTAKD

-69 EQTLSMETG
+69 EQTLSIEKA
-78 VGDKIQETSA
+78 VEDKLQETSS
-88 AETEEVDT
+88 AETEDVDT

-171 GKEVYAEEEIIIAA
+171 GKQVYAEEEIIIAA
-185 SQSSESV
+185 SQSAESV

-204 SIADEAETPIEQDQT
+204 SIADDAETPIEQDQI
-219 SEPNRE
+219 SEPNIE
-225 TEEETLRDAVSET
+225 TEEETLGDKVLET

-257 LLTENASEADVS
+257 LLTEIASEANVS
-269 VEAGSVAEAQTDPVG
+269 VEVDSVAEAQTDPVG
-284 QVDVATATNQTVG
+284 QVDVATETNQSVS
-297 TADPETD
+297 TAEPETD
-304 TATSSQSVEIA
+304 TATSTQSVEIA
-315 KTDVSEDAVP
+315 KTDVSEDAVS
-325 AAQTSSE
+325 AEQTSSE
-332 ETLPQKTNEEQQVAK
+332 ETLPQKTNEEEQVAK
-347 VEPIIEEP
+347 IEPIIEEP
-355 KETVTDENSTVV
+355 EETVTDENSTVV
-367 TEPATVATQET
+367 TEPAT
-378 EPATVATQETEPAT
+378 
-392 VATQETETATVATQE
+392 
-407 TETERVATQET
+407 VATQET

-445 ETQTLPVEE
+445 EIQTLPAEE

-493 SYDEAGEVSLTGR
+493 SYDETGEVSLTGR

-567 RERREDLAAYLTSV
+567 RERREDLAAYMTSV

>member
-78 VGDKIQETSA
+78 VEDKIQETSA

-125 DTTIKIL
+125 DATIKIL

-204 SIADEAETPIEQDQT
+204 SIADDAETPIEQDQT

-225 TEEETLRDAVSET
+225 TEEETLRDTVSET

-378 EPATVATQETEPAT
+378 ETER
-392 VATQETETATVATQE
+392 VATQETETATVAMQE
-407 TETERVATQET
+407 TETERVTTQET

-522 STAAM
+522 STAVM

>member
-78 VGDKIQETSA
+78 VEDKIQETSA

-125 DTTIKIL
+125 DATIKIL

-171 GKEVYAEEEIIIAA
+171 GKEFYAEEEIIIAA

-204 SIADEAETPIEQDQT
+204 SIADDAETPIEQDQI

-225 TEEETLRDAVSET
+225 TEEETLRDTVSET

-315 KTDVSEDAVP
+315 KTDVSEDAVS
-325 AAQTSSE
+325 AEQTSLE

-367 TEPATVATQET
+367 TEP
-378 EPATVATQETEPAT
+378 
-392 VATQETETATVATQE
+392 ATVATQE

-479 SKQNSSQDVSVDAI
+479 SKQNSSQDVSVDTI

>member
-23 IVALLLLALTIIAAF
+23 IVALILLALTIIAAF
-38 FYQQNKAAKD
+38 FYQQNKTAKD

-69 EQTLSMETG
+69 EQTLSIEKA
-78 VGDKIQETSA
+78 VEDKLQETSS
-88 AETEEVDT
+88 AETEDVDT

-132 LDEVLVETVQ
+132 LDEVLVETEQ

-171 GKEVYAEEEIIIAA
+171 GKQVYAEEEIIIAA
-185 SQSSESV
+185 SQSAESV

-204 SIADEAETPIEQDQT
+204 SIADDAETPIEQDQI
-219 SEPNRE
+219 SEPNIE
-225 TEEETLRDAVSET
+225 TEEETLGDKVLET

-257 LLTENASEADVS
+257 LLTENASEANVS
-269 VEAGSVAEAQTDPVG
+269 VEVDSVAEAQTDPVG
-284 QVDVATATNQTVG
+284 QVDVATETNQSVS
-297 TADPETD
+297 TAEPETD
-304 TATSSQSVEIA
+304 TATSTQSVEIA
-315 KTDVSEDAVP
+315 KTDVSEDAVS
-325 AAQTSSE
+325 AEKTSSE
-332 ETLPQKTNEEQQVAK
+332 ETLPQKTNEEEQVAK
-347 VEPIIEEP
+347 IEPIIEEP
-355 KETVTDENSTVV
+355 EETVTDENSTVV
-367 TEPATVATQET
+367 TEPAT
-378 EPATVATQETEPAT
+378 
-392 VATQETETATVATQE
+392 
-407 TETERVATQET
+407 VATQET

-445 ETQTLPVEE
+445 EIQTLPAEE

-493 SYDEAGEVSLTGR
+493 SYDETGEVSLTGR

-567 RERREDLAAYLTSV
+567 RERRQDLAAYMTSV

>member
-1 MTALGGPKDKMSSKH
+1 MSSKH

-23 IVALLLLALTIIAAF
+23 IVALILLALTIIAAF
-38 FYQQNKAAKD
+38 FYQQNKTAKD

-69 EQTLSMETG
+69 EQTLSIEKA
-78 VGDKIQETSA
+78 VEDKLQETSS
-88 AETEEVDT
+88 AETEDVDT

-125 DTTIKIL
+125 DATIKIL

-185 SQSSESV
+185 SQSAESV

-204 SIADEAETPIEQDQT
+204 SIADDAETPIEQDQI
-219 SEPNRE
+219 SEPNIE
-225 TEEETLRDAVSET
+225 TEEETLGDKVLET

-257 LLTENASEADVS
+257 LLTENASEANVS
-269 VEAGSVAEAQTDPVG
+269 VEVDSVAEAQTDPVG
-284 QVDVATATNQTVG
+284 QVDVATETNQSVS
-297 TADPETD
+297 TAEPETD
-304 TATSSQSVEIA
+304 TATSTQSVEIA
-315 KTDVSEDAVP
+315 KTDVSEDAVS
-325 AAQTSSE
+325 AEQTSSE
-332 ETLPQKTNEEQQVAK
+332 ETLPQKTNEEEQVAK
-347 VEPIIEEP
+347 IEPIIEEP
-355 KETVTDENSTVV
+355 EETVTDENSTVV
-367 TEPATVATQET
+367 TEPAT
-378 EPATVATQETEPAT
+378 
-392 VATQETETATVATQE
+392 
-407 TETERVATQET
+407 VATQET

-445 ETQTLPVEE
+445 EIQTLPAEE

-493 SYDEAGEVSLTGR
+493 SYDETGEVSLTGR

-567 RERREDLAAYLTSV
+567 RERREDLAAYMTSV

>member
-78 VGDKIQETSA
+78 VEDKIQETSA

-125 DTTIKIL
+125 DATIKIL

-204 SIADEAETPIEQDQT
+204 SIADDAETPIEQDQT

-315 KTDVSEDAVP
+315 KTDVSEDAVS

-378 EPATVATQETEPAT
+378 EPATVATQETEP
-392 VATQETETATVATQE
+392 ATVATQE

>member
-38 FYQQNKAAKD
+38 FYQQNKTAKD

-69 EQTLSMETG
+69 EQTLSIKKAVE
-78 VGDKIQETSA
+78 DKLQETSS
-88 AETEEVDT
+88 AETEDVDT

-185 SQSSESV
+185 SQSAESV

-204 SIADEAETPIEQDQT
+204 SIADDAETPIEQDQI
-219 SEPNRE
+219 SEPNIE
-225 TEEETLRDAVSET
+225 TEEETLGDKVLET

-257 LLTENASEADVS
+257 LLTENASEANVS
-269 VEAGSVAEAQTDPVG
+269 VEVDSVAEAQTDPVG
-284 QVDVATATNQTVG
+284 QVDVATETNQSVS
-297 TADPETD
+297 TAEPETD
-304 TATSSQSVEIA
+304 TATSTQSVEIA
-315 KTDVSEDAVP
+315 KTDVSEDAVS
-325 AAQTSSE
+325 AEQTSSE
-332 ETLPQKTNEEQQVAK
+332 ETLPQKTNEEEQVAK
-347 VEPIIEEP
+347 IEPIIEEP
-355 KETVTDENSTVV
+355 EETVTDENSIVV
-367 TEPATVATQET
+367 TEPAT
-378 EPATVATQETEPAT
+378 
-392 VATQETETATVATQE
+392 
-407 TETERVATQET
+407 VATQET

-445 ETQTLPVEE
+445 EIQTLPAEE

-493 SYDEAGEVSLTGR
+493 SYDETGEVSLTGR

-567 RERREDLAAYLTSV
+567 RERREDLAAYMTSV

>member
-78 VGDKIQETSA
+78 VEDKIQETSA

-125 DTTIKIL
+125 DATIKIL

-171 GKEVYAEEEIIIAA
+171 GKEFYAEEEIIIAA

-204 SIADEAETPIEQDQT
+204 SIADDAETPIEQDQI

-225 TEEETLRDAVSET
+225 TEEETLRDTVSET

-257 LLTENASEADVS
+257 LLTGNASEADVS

-315 KTDVSEDAVP
+315 KTDVSEDAVS
-325 AAQTSSE
+325 AEQTSLE

-367 TEPATVATQET
+367 TEP
-378 EPATVATQETEPAT
+378 
-392 VATQETETATVATQE
+392 ATVATQE

-479 SKQNSSQDVSVDAI
+479 SKQNSSQDVSVDTI

>member
-1 MTALGGPKDKMSSKH
+1 MSSKH

-23 IVALLLLALTIIAAF
+23 IVALILLALTIIAAF
-38 FYQQNKAAKD
+38 FYQQNKTAKD

-69 EQTLSMETG
+69 EQTLSIEKA
-78 VGDKIQETSA
+78 VEDKLQETSS
-88 AETEEVDT
+88 AETEDVDT

-185 SQSSESV
+185 SQSAESV

-204 SIADEAETPIEQDQT
+204 SIADDAETPIEQDQI
-219 SEPNRE
+219 SEPNIE
-225 TEEETLRDAVSET
+225 TEEETLGDKVLET

-257 LLTENASEADVS
+257 LLTENASEANVS
-269 VEAGSVAEAQTDPVG
+269 VEVDSVAEAQTDPVG
-284 QVDVATATNQTVG
+284 QVDVATETNQSVS
-297 TADPETD
+297 TAEPETD
-304 TATSSQSVEIA
+304 TATSTQSVEIA
-315 KTDVSEDAVP
+315 KTDVSEDAVS
-325 AAQTSSE
+325 AEQTSSE
-332 ETLPQKTNEEQQVAK
+332 ETLPQKTNEEEQVAK
-347 VEPIIEEP
+347 IEPIIEEP
-355 KETVTDENSTVV
+355 EETVTDENSTVV
-367 TEPATVATQET
+367 TEPAT
-378 EPATVATQETEPAT
+378 
-392 VATQETETATVATQE
+392 
-407 TETERVATQET
+407 VATQET

-445 ETQTLPVEE
+445 EIQTLPAEE

-493 SYDEAGEVSLTGR
+493 SYDETGEVSLTGR

-567 RERREDLAAYLTSV
+567 RERREDLAAYMTSV

>member
-78 VGDKIQETSA
+78 VEDKIQETSA

-125 DTTIKIL
+125 DATIKIL

-204 SIADEAETPIEQDQT
+204 SIADDAETPIEQDQT

-225 TEEETLRDAVSET
+225 TEEETLRDTVSET
-238 ATNETLTETQS
+238 ATNEALTETQS

-315 KTDVSEDAVP
+315 KTDVSEDAVS

-367 TEPATVATQET
+367 TEPATF
-378 EPATVATQETEPAT
+378 
-392 VATQETETATVATQE
+392 ATQE

-445 ETQTLPVEE
+445 EIQTLPAEE

-479 SKQNSSQDVSVDAI
+479 SKQNSSQDVSVDTI

>member
-38 FYQQNKAAKD
+38 FYQQNKTAKD

-69 EQTLSMETG
+69 EQTLSIEKA
-78 VGDKIQETSA
+78 VEDKLQETSS
-88 AETEEVDT
+88 AETEDVDT

-204 SIADEAETPIEQDQT
+204 SIADDAETPIEQDQI
-219 SEPNRE
+219 SEPNIE
-225 TEEETLRDAVSET
+225 TEEETLGDKVLET

-257 LLTENASEADVS
+257 LLTEIASEANVS
-269 VEAGSVAEAQTDPVG
+269 VEVDSVAEAQTDPVG
-284 QVDVATATNQTVG
+284 QVDVATETNQSVS
-297 TADPETD
+297 TAEPETD
-304 TATSSQSVEIA
+304 TATSTQSVEIA
-315 KTDVSEDAVP
+315 KTDVSEDAVS
-325 AAQTSSE
+325 AEQTSSE
-332 ETLPQKTNEEQQVAK
+332 ETLPQKTNEEEQVAK
-347 VEPIIEEP
+347 IEPIIEEP
-355 KETVTDENSTVV
+355 EETVTDENSTVV
-367 TEPATVATQET
+367 TEPAT
-378 EPATVATQETEPAT
+378 
-392 VATQETETATVATQE
+392 
-407 TETERVATQET
+407 VATQET

-445 ETQTLPVEE
+445 EIQTLPAEE

-493 SYDEAGEVSLTGR
+493 SYDETGEVSLTGR

-567 RERREDLAAYLTSV
+567 RERREDLAAYMTSV

>member
-78 VGDKIQETSA
+78 VEDKIQETSA

-125 DTTIKIL
+125 DATIKIL

-204 SIADEAETPIEQDQT
+204 SIADDAETPIEQDQT

-225 TEEETLRDAVSET
+225 TEEETLRDTVSET

-378 EPATVATQETEPAT
+378 EP
-392 VATQETETATVATQE
+392 ATVATQE

>member
-78 VGDKIQETSA
+78 VEDKIQETSA
-88 AETEEVDT
+88 AETEEVGT

-125 DTTIKIL
+125 DATIKIL

-160 VRVLSLLVDVG
+160 VRVLSLLLDVG

-204 SIADEAETPIEQDQT
+204 SIADDAETPIEQDQI

-225 TEEETLRDAVSET
+225 TEEETLRDTVSET

-315 KTDVSEDAVP
+315 KTDVSEDAVS
-325 AAQTSSE
+325 AEQTSLE

-355 KETVTDENSTVV
+355 KEIVTDENSTVV

-378 EPATVATQETEPAT
+378 ETE
-392 VATQETETATVATQE
+392 TVATQE

-479 SKQNSSQDVSVDAI
+479 SKQNSSQDVSVDTI